1 MGGIVGI
8 FSRSK
13 AAPSQT
19 YDTEF
24 IPEESSVYVR
34 GVSFRQ
40 AALKKL
46 GVGKHVFALVA
57 EPTNLADEHAVR
69 VMGMQSGGLLHVGY
83 LPGGEKA
90 TEALQNLSL
99 AMAARGK
106 LPVVNGVI
114 KKRDAGLVVDLKRPS
129 MPTMKA
135 LMKELSGKD
144 S

>member
-57 EPTNLADEHAVR
+57 EPTNPADEHAVR

-135 LMKELSGKD
+135 LMKGLSGTD

>member
-1 MGGIVGI
+1 MGI

-13 AAPSQT
+13 AAPTQQQ
-19 YDTEF
+19 YDTKF

-46 GVGKHVFALVA
+46 GIGNHVFALVA
-57 EPTNLADEHAVR
+57 EPTNPADEHAVR
-69 VMGMQSGGLLHVGY
+69 VMGMKSGGLHHVGY

-90 TEALQNLSL
+90 TEALQSLSL

-106 LPVVNGVI
+106 LPVVNGVV
-114 KKRDAGLVVDLKRPS
+114 KKRDAVLVVDLKRPS

-135 LMKELSGKD
+135 LMKELSGTG